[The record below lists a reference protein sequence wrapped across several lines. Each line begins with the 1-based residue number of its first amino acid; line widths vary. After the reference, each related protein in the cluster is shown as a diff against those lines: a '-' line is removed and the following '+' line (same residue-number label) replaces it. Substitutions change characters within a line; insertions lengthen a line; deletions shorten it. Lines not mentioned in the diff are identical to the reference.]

1 MSDSLR
7 KNYFN
12 ILGFAQKAGKV
23 SSGASAAK
31 SSILRRRASLLI
43 ISNDIAENTRQG
55 LISSCQKQKIP
66 WIVMGN
72 KYEIGACTG
81 KAYRVAVT
89 INDSGIADSLIKALR
104 VDGAIVNT
112 GVVEWQ
118 K

>member
-7 KNYFN
+7 KSYA
-12 ILGFAQKAGKV
+12 ILGFAQKAGKI
-23 SSGASAAK
+23 SSGALAAK
-31 SSILRRRASLLI
+31 SSILRRRAFLLI
-43 ISNDIAENTRQG
+43 VSNDIAENAKQG

-66 WIVMGN
+66 WVVMGN
-72 KYEIGACTG
+72 KYEIGACIG

-89 INDSGIADSLIKALR
+89 INDPGMAESLIKSLEG
-104 VDGAIVNT
+104 VGVKVNT

>member
-1 MSDSLR
+1 MK

-43 ISNDIAENTRQG
+43 ISNDIAENTKQS
-55 LISSCQKQKIP
+55 LLNSCQKQNIP
-66 WIVMGN
+66 WVVMGN
-72 KYEIGACTG
+72 KYEIGACIG

-89 INDSGIADSLIKALR
+89 INDPGMAESLAKALG

>member
-1 MSDSLR
+1 VSESL
-7 KNYFN
+7 KKSYA
-12 ILGFAQKAGKV
+12 ILGFAQKAGKI
-23 SSGASAAK
+23 SAGASAAK
-31 SSILRRRASLLI
+31 SSILRRRACLLI

-66 WIVMGN
+66 WVVMGN
-72 KYEIGACTG
+72 KYQIGACIG

-89 INDSGIADSLIKALR
+89 INDQGMAESLIKSLEA
-104 VDGAIVNT
+104 VGAKVNT